1 MFKCIIC
8 LLLHLLS
15 VAFCGT
21 IQVEWEERQKFSPL
35 PEGADYMAER
45 KNSEARIRANNKY
58 NEKAYDRINIAVP
71 KGKKDVIKA
80 YAEARGESVNAFVNE
95 AIDAALSGSV
105 AQPDGDTILTP
116 KALTQAHS
124 AAEAAGETV
133 EAFIERAVTTQA
145 ERDKIAR
152 GLAR

>member
-1 MFKCIIC
+1 MCGIIQ
-8 LLLHLLS
+8 
-15 VAFCGT
+15 
-21 IQVEWEERQKFSPL
+21 IQWERRAKFSPL
-35 PEGADYMAER
+35 PEGAGYMAVS
-45 KNSEARIRANNKY
+45 KAQQRAVHKY
-58 NEKAYDRINIAVP
+58 IKDNYDRMELTVP
-71 KGKKDVIKA
+71 KGRKAEIKA
-80 YAEARGESVNAFVNE
+80 IAESRGQSVNAFVNE
-95 AIDAALSGSV
+95 AIDAALTGSV

-116 KALTQAHS
+116 KALTQARS

>member
-1 MFKCIIC
+1 
-8 LLLHLLS
+8 
-15 VAFCGT
+15 
-21 IQVEWEERQKFSPL
+21 
-35 PEGADYMAER
+35 MAER

-105 AQPDGDTILTP
+105 AQSGGNNTILTP

-145 ERDKIAR
+145 ERDKLTR
-152 GLAR
+152 GLAK

>member
-71 KGKKDVIKA
+71 KGRKAEIKA
-80 YAEARGESVNAFVNE
+80 IAESRGQSINAFVNE
-95 AIDAALSGSV
+95 AIDAAVTGSV
-105 AQPDGDTILTP
+105 AQTGVDTPLTP
-116 KALTQAHS
+116 KALTTARS
-124 AAEAAGETV
+124 AAEAAGEPV

-145 ERDKIAR
+145 ERDKFAR
-152 GLAR
+152 ELMG